1 MKYLLILFATIILA
15 LIVTGCIDVELEYE
29 KTNEGEK
36 LLEDNSKMNHDDLLI
51 QTMQA
56 TKKDMMKNMNQ
67 SRNKNNQKLKN

>member
-1 MKYLLILFATIILA
+1 MILFATIILA